1 MMLEKS
7 NSCIRRRA
15 GVLVFYKNKVLV
27 VLGKISNKWSFPKGE
42 SNEDELLEDTA
53 VRELKEETGF
63 EFTNKIEFF
72 FKTKYTTYYK
82 IDVSNEDFIQSP
94 SIMDKKEIKKCK
106 FMSLEN
112 LKNIRG
118 NHDIK
123 HFVNYIL

>member
-1 MMLEKS
+1 MIVEEVP
-7 NSCIRRRA
+7 SCIRRRA

-42 SNEDELLEDTA
+42 SDSNEDLEQTA
-53 VRELKEETGF
+53 IRELKEETGF
-63 EFTNKIEFF
+63 EFDNKIEFF

-82 IDVSNEDFIQSP
+82 IDISNNEFFQLPNI
-94 SIMDKKEIKKCK
+94 IDKKEVKKCK

-112 LKNIRG
+112 LRNING

-123 HFVNYIL
+123 FFVNYVM

>member
-1 MMLEKS
+1 MTVEDI
-7 NSCIRRRA
+7 NICIRRRA
-15 GVLVFYKNKVLV
+15 GVIVIYKNKVLV

-42 SNEDELLEDTA
+42 SNEKELLEETA

-63 EFTNKIEFF
+63 EFDNKIEFF

-82 IDVSNEDFIQSP
+82 IDVSNNEFMQLPNI
-94 SIMDKKEIKKCK
+94 IDKKEVKKCK

-112 LKNIRG
+112 LRKIRS

-123 HFVNYIL
+123 YFVNNIL